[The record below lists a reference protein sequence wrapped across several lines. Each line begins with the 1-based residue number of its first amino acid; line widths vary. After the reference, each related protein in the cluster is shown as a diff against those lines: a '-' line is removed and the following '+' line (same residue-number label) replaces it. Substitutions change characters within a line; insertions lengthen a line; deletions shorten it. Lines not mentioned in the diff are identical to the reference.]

1 MNYLKL
7 LLVATL
13 LSFTSAHAKDVK
25 VKHTFAIENGNFL
38 YDGKAIQLHS
48 GEMHY
53 ARVPAPYWRHR
64 FKMMKAMGLNAVA
77 TYVFWNYHEVA
88 PGVWDWKTGNKNLRA
103 FIQQAAEEGLLVIL
117 RPGPYCCAEWEFG
130 GYPGGYK
137 MIKTW

>member
-1 MNYLKL
+1 M
-7 LLVATL
+7 LVASL

-25 VKHTFAIENGNFL
+25 VKLYFLLLKMVIFL

-77 TYVFWNYHEVA
+77 TYVFWN
-88 PGVWDWKTGNKNLRA
+88 
-103 FIQQAAEEGLLVIL
+103 
-117 RPGPYCCAEWEFG
+117 
-130 GYPGGYK
+130 
-137 MIKTW
+137 